1 MTRWLRLLIR
11 AQYIGVGVIQ
21 GIWRANRFG
30 EPGAARAT
38 NPTNGNIS
46 AMIIEIGA
54 VAAVTGGVIGA
65 MSIRRARHYKTLA
78 SCLDKL
84 KQTSGSPDLSRHPV
98 PSFSSRI
105 AAVPDFLGAEQFAN
119 LQREVE
125 ALSGAERSYVPS
137 HKRGGTIAY
146 ETLIEHAPGVT
157 ALYHSEAIAAYI
169 SRVTGVAVR
178 PTPLHD
184 QNSLSILIYERSGD
198 HIGWH
203 YDHNFYRGR
212 HFTVLLPVVN
222 HGNAADGHSH
232 ARLKAMIGDAEAE
245 LQTPPNT
252 LIVFEGARIMHKV
265 TPLAAGERRVLISM
279 TYCVDA
285 RANFAQAIA
294 RRFKDTAFFGVRALW
309 T

>member
-1 MTRWLRLLIR
+1 
-11 AQYIGVGVIQ
+11 
-21 GIWRANRFG
+21 
-30 EPGAARAT
+30 
-38 NPTNGNIS
+38 
-46 AMIIEIGA
+46 MIIEIGA
-54 VAAVTGGVIGA
+54 VAATTGGVIGA
-65 MSIRRARHYKTLA
+65 MSIRRARHYKRLA
-78 SCLDKL
+78 TRLDKV
-84 KQTSGSPDLSRHPV
+84 KQTSRSSATDFPRHPV
-98 PSFSSRI
+98 PSFSDRI
-105 AAVPDFLGAEQFAN
+105 AAVPHFLGAEQFAN

-125 ALSGAERSYVPS
+125 ALSGAERSYVPT
-137 HKRGGTIAY
+137 HKKGATIAY
-146 ETLIEHAPGVT
+146 ETLIEHAPELT
-157 ALYHSEAIAAYI
+157 AFYHSEAMTAYI
-169 SRVTGVAVR
+169 SRMTGVAVR

-222 HGNAADGHSH
+222 RGNAANGHSH
-232 ARLKAMIGDAEAE
+232 ARLKAKIGEAEAE

-279 TYCVDA
+279 TYCSDG
-285 RANFAQAIA
+285 RATFAQAVA

>member
-1 MTRWLRLLIR
+1 M
-11 AQYIGVGVIQ
+11 
-21 GIWRANRFG
+21 
-30 EPGAARAT
+30 AASKGGHDDGT
-38 NPTNGNIS
+38 GGNIRVIK
-46 AMIIEIGA
+46 MIIEIGA
-54 VAAVTGGVIGA
+54 IAAVTGGVIGA
-65 MSIRRARHYKTLA
+65 MSIWRTRHYKRLA
-78 SCLDKL
+78 TCLDKV
-84 KQTSGSPDLSRHPV
+84 KQTSRSPATDLSRHPAS
-98 PSFSSRI
+98 SFSNRI
-105 AAVPDFLGAEQFAN
+105 AAVPDFLRAGQFAN

-137 HKRGGTIAY
+137 HKKGATIAY
-146 ETLIEHAPGVT
+146 ETLIEHAPELT
-157 ALYHSEAIAAYI
+157 AFYHSEAMTAYI
-169 SRVTGVAVR
+169 SRMTGVAVR

-222 HGNAADGHSH
+222 QGNAADGYSH

-279 TYCVDA
+279 TYCGDG
-285 RANFAQAIA
+285 RANLAQAVA
-294 RRFKDTAFFGVRALW
+294 RRVKDTAFFGVRALW

>member
-1 MTRWLRLLIR
+1 
-11 AQYIGVGVIQ
+11 
-21 GIWRANRFG
+21 
-30 EPGAARAT
+30 
-38 NPTNGNIS
+38 
-46 AMIIEIGA
+46 MIIEIGA

-65 MSIRRARHYKTLA
+65 MSIRRAQHYKRLA
-78 SCLDKL
+78 TCLDKL
-84 KQTSGSPDLSRHPV
+84 KQTSRSPATDLLLHPA
-98 PSFSSRI
+98 PSFANRI

-137 HKRGGTIAY
+137 HKKGATIAY

-157 ALYHSEAIAAYI
+157 AFYHSEAMAATI
-169 SRVTGVAVR
+169 SRITGVAVR

-184 QNSLSILIYERSGD
+184 QNSLSILVYERPGD

-222 HGNAADGHSH
+222 RGNAADGHSH

-252 LIVFEGARIMHKV
+252 LIVFEGARILHRA

-279 TYCVDA
+279 TYCGDG
-285 RANFAQAIA
+285 RANFAQAVA
-294 RRFKDTAFFGVRALW
+294 RRLKDTAFFGVRALW

>member
-1 MTRWLRLLIR
+1 
-11 AQYIGVGVIQ
+11 
-21 GIWRANRFG
+21 
-30 EPGAARAT
+30 
-38 NPTNGNIS
+38 
-46 AMIIEIGA
+46 MIIEIGA

-65 MSIRRARHYKTLA
+65 MSIRRARHYKRLA
-78 SCLDKL
+78 TGLDKMN
-84 KQTSGSPDLSRHPV
+84 QTSRSSATDLSRRPA
-98 PSFSSRI
+98 PSFSNRI
-105 AAVPDFLGAEQFAN
+105 AAVPDFLGPEQFAN

-125 ALSGAERSYVPS
+125 ALTGAERSYVPT
-137 HKRGGTIAY
+137 HKKGATIAY
-146 ETLIEHAPGVT
+146 ETLIEHAPGMT
-157 ALYHSEAIAAYI
+157 AFYHSEAMAATI
-169 SRVTGVAVR
+169 SRITGVAVR

-222 HGNAADGHSH
+222 HGSAADGHSH

-279 TYCVDA
+279 TYCGDP
-285 RANFAQAIA
+285 RANLAQAVA
-294 RRFKDTAFFGVRALW
+294 RRLKDTAFFGVRALW